1 MYSFVQ
7 PKTLA
12 MGPGALQAL
21 GGILTQRKPK
31 RVLLVTG
38 PHVQRLRLHERVLA
52 AMGAFGARL
61 EIFTNPK
68 PDPDVDIIEE
78 CARIVREN
86 GCDLV
91 IGLGGGSPMDVAKG
105 ASVVAVHEDGMRPL
119 LGRNLLRRKGV
130 PTILIPTTAG
140 SGTEVTQAVV
150 AYVPEEET
158 KKAIWDPRVMAEA
171 AIVDPEM
178 SCEMPPELTAE
189 AGVDALVHALEG
201 HTSGAANPMTRIFTG
216 EALRLIGRYLVRAYR
231 NSADMEAREAMA
243 RGAALAGLG
252 MTNSGLGAIHALG
265 LVFDRMGFTHSR
277 SLSVLAPWVL
287 SFNSRGHEEIYAEAA
302 GLLGE
307 DIRGLNA
314 EKAAQKTAEAILRL
328 LEALSISPYLGDY
341 GIKETDLESLARRAH
356 EVGQRLMAMNI
367 RPVDAE
373 DAIRIFREAYRGR
386 KETHEP

>member
-1 MYSFVQ
+1 MYTFVQ

-21 GGILTQRKPK
+21 ETILNQRDPK
-31 RVLLVTG
+31 RILLVTG
-38 PHVQRLRLHERVLA
+38 PNVQKLGLHQKVLA
-52 AMGAFGARL
+52 AMGV
-61 EIFTNPK
+61 FTGRVETFIHPK
-68 PDPDVDIIEE
+68 PDPDVNIIEE

-265 LVFDRMGFTHSR
+265 LVFDGMGFTHSR
-277 SLSVLAPWVL
+277 SLAVLAPWVVG
-287 SFNSRGHEEIYAEAA
+287 FNSRGHEEIYAEAA

-307 DIRGLNA
+307 DVRGLNA